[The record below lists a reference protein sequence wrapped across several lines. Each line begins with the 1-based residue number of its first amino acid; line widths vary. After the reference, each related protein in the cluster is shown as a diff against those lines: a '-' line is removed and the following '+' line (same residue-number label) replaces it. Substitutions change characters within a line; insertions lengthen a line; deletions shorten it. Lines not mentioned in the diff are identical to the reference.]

1 MKNDI
6 KSDKSKEQLLAYL
19 DEDGN
24 SKILGKAFE
33 KIGMKDLDKFFDK
46 MEEDEERFEESEKK
60 IDYEEKEKSLQNKE
74 LDKKI
79 KDKEEEESLLKE
91 KNKILYKIKDVN
103 NFKKASDKTKE
114 NRTDNSDQKEA
125 KKENPSPNEKS
136 ENEDIPKREKE
147 EKNSNETGKKTTS
160 DERNDYYHYFLDILP
175 KAKEIYYQA
184 VSRPFDRLNAFRKEI
199 VDEAK
204 KDELLQKMQKVIIK
218 FRQKLKEN

>member
-24 SKILGKAFE
+24 SEILGEAFE

-91 KNKILYKIKDVN
+91 KNKILYITKDVN

-136 ENEDIPKREKE
+136 EK
-147 EKNSNETGKKTTS
+147 
-160 DERNDYYHYFLDILP
+160 
-175 KAKEIYYQA
+175 
-184 VSRPFDRLNAFRKEI
+184 
-199 VDEAK
+199 
-204 KDELLQKMQKVIIK
+204 
-218 FRQKLKEN
+218 